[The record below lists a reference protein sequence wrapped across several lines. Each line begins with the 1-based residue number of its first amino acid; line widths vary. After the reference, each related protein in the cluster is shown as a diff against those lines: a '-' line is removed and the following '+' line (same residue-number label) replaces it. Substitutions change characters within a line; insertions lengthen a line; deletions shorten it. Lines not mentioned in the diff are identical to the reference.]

1 MAKQFPYILHET
13 DFEPGGSWIQQFK
26 GRHKIVYKAITGEAA
41 SLDMEAKRRGKS
53 HAVKGDPC
61 KGGRNSKLPVFWCSN
76 MDGSDKCLAF
86 VIAKSNPRC
95 KNPGAVPPQWESV
108 DDVGTVSKV
117 VERAHRAANRTV
129 ALALDNCSAHHSM
142 PADTTS
148 EGVFFLPPNTTAGLQ
163 PMDIG
168 VIVNFKLLYRRR
180 VLERFLPNVG
190 NAAQGGQEPDL
201 KITLLMAVQFIFRAW
216 CGVRASMARKTVSDV
231 EMSECLSDEAIVAH
245 IHAAASG
252 ESDDS
257 DDTVEQP
264 TQVLSSQ
271 EAQQVTQSLRDFVF
285 AKDLP
290 LSYMEH
296 LDALEKDVRH
306 KLTDYGFSAN
316 KYILVALP
324 YCMQIKF

>member
-1 MAKQFPYILHET
+1 MPPEACEAP
-13 DFEPGGSWIQQFK
+13 DNK
-26 GRHKIVYKAITGEAA
+26 GVPEW
-41 SLDMEAKRRGKS
+41 
-53 HAVKGDPC
+53 
-61 KGGRNSKLPVFWCSN
+61 LPVLNEDASGLNDF
-76 MDGSDKCLAF
+76 L
-86 VIAKSNPRC
+86 
-95 KNPGAVPPQWESV
+95 
-108 DDVGTVSKV
+108 
-117 VERAHRAANRTV
+117 RA
-129 ALALDNCSAHHSM
+129 
-142 PADTTS
+142 
-148 EGVFFLPPNTTAGLQ
+148 
-163 PMDIG
+163 
-168 VIVNFKLLYRRR
+168 
-180 VLERFLPNVG
+180 
-190 NAAQGGQEPDL
+190 
-201 KITLLMAVQFIFRAW
+201 
-216 CGVRASMARKTVSDV
+216 DV

-324 YCMQIKF
+324 YLHANKMF